1 MQKIR
6 KASLARLIC
15 DNSGVQSMQVFP
27 FIQPIGWFVY
37 IFFLKKLIFFWPN
50 NKFIFNFSTEIE
62 ESRAII

>member
-27 FIQPIGWFVY
+27 FRWFVY
-37 IFFLKKLIFFWPN
+37 IFFLKKLILFWPN
-50 NKFIFNFSTEIE
+50 NKFIFNFSTGIE